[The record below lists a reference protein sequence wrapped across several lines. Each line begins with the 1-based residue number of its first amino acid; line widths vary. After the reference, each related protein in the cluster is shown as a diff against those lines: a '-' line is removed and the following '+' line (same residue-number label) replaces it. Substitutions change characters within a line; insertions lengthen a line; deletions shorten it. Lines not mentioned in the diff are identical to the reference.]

1 MPTFSFDIVS
11 DYDKAEMN
19 NVFSQV
25 EREMSNRYDFKGTPA
40 AIEWMSDK
48 KGFKLIGSN
57 QWQLDAVLDIIRKK
71 LASREQSAK
80 VLDLTNEPIES
91 NLKATWEIPF
101 KSGLK
106 QDDAKVI
113 TKKLRDTLPKVKAQI
128 QGEEI
133 RVTSSSKDDLQ
144 QAIQLL
150 KSDDLEFPLQFINF
164 R

>member
-150 KSDDLEFPLQFINF
+150 RSDDLEFPLQFINF

>member
-40 AIEWMSDK
+40 AIEWMNDK

-80 VLDLTNEPIES
+80 VLDLSNEPIES
-91 NLKATWEIPF
+91 NLKATWEVPF

-150 KSDDLEFPLQFINF
+150 KSDDLEIPLQFINF

>member
-40 AIEWMSDK
+40 AIEWMNDK

-57 QWQLDAVLDIIRKK
+57 QWQLDAILDIIRKK
-71 LASREQSAK
+71 LANREQSAK

-106 QDDAKVI
+106 QEDAKVI

-128 QGEEI
+128 QGDEI

>member
-48 KGFKLIGSN
+48 KGFKLIGAN
-57 QWQLDAVLDIIRKK
+57 QWQLDSILDIIRKK

-80 VLDLTNEPIES
+80 VLDLSHEPIES

-106 QDDAKVI
+106 QEDAKVI

-133 RVTSSSKDDLQ
+133 RVTSGSKDDLQ

-150 KSDDLEFPLQFINF
+150 KSDDLDFPLQFINF

>member
-40 AIEWMSDK
+40 AIEWMNDK

-80 VLDLTNEPIES
+80 VLDLSHEPIES

-106 QDDAKVI
+106 QEDAKVI

-133 RVTSSSKDDLQ
+133 RVTSSSKNDLQ

>member
-40 AIEWMSDK
+40 SIEWLNDK

-80 VLDLTNEPIES
+80 VLDLSSEPIES
-91 NLKATWEIPF
+91 NLKATWEVPF

-106 QDDAKVI
+106 QEDAKVI

-133 RVTSSSKDDLQ
+133 RVTSSSKDELQ